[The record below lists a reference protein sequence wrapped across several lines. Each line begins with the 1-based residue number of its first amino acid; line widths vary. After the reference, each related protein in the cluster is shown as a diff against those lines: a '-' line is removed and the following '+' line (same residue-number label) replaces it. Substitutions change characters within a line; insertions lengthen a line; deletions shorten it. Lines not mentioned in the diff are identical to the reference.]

1 MADPKI
7 KIKRSS
13 VPGKI
18 PTPEQVPLG
27 EVALNT
33 FDGKL
38 YASKNVGIGTTVIA
52 VNPWSVGVGTDTYD
66 TYFTVGNV
74 GIGST
79 IPTSALSVIGNA
91 NISGVLTA
99 TDFNSSSDV
108 NLKENIRVVDN
119 AIKIGS
125 NLDGVYFSWKSN
137 GKESVGVIAQQV
149 EQHLPQLV
157 STNQDTKTVNYNG
170 LVGILIEAFKE
181 QQKQIEELKEV
192 IQNM

>member
-7 KIKRSS
+7 KIKRSG

-119 AIKIGS
+119 AVEIVS
-125 NLDGVYFSWKSN
+125 NLDGVYFSWKSD

-157 STNQDTKTVNYNG
+157 SSNQDTKTVNYNG
-170 LVGILIEAFKE
+170 LVGILIQAIKE
-181 QQKQIEELKEV
+181 QQSQIEELRSIIKH
-192 IQNM
+192 Q

>member
-119 AIKIGS
+119 AIKIVS